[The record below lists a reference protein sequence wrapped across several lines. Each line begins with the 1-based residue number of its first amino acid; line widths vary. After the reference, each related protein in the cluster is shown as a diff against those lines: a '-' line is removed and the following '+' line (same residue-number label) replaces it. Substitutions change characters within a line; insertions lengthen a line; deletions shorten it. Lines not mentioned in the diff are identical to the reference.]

1 MKQLYKV
8 RQYRR
13 DRYPGPWP
21 FTRATVTVEVALLY
35 MLSPGQYLYSVTLF
49 HQGQQYA
56 LNGLAEL
63 CHYPK
68 MPDELLK
75 KVTGPIFEYG
85 ESVTAFI
92 KHAQRMFWNPKAK
105 PQSREVAEGVPLAM
119 LIDKAKA
126 AAKEAQRPK
135 GFG

>member
-13 DRYPGPWP
+13 DRYPGSWP

-35 MLSPGQYLYSVTLF
+35 MLSPGQYLYSVTIF

-63 CHYPK
+63 CRHPK
-68 MPDELLK
+68 MPDSLLN
-75 KVTGPIFEYG
+75 G

-119 LIDKAKA
+119 LLDKAKA

-135 GFG
+135 GFGCTVP

>member
-13 DRYPGPWP
+13 DRYPDLWP
-21 FTRATVTVEVALLY
+21 FTRATVTVETSVIYPLKD
-35 MLSPGQYLYSVTLF
+35 GQYLYSVTLF

-68 MPDELLK
+68 MPDALLN
-75 KVTGPIFEYG
+75 G

-92 KHAQRMFWNPKAK
+92 KHAQRMFWDPKAK

-119 LIDKAKA
+119 LLDKAKA